1 MLGTAL
7 LRSGS
12 DSDGALSAQE
22 EALRIA
28 RAQALPEHLLLFF
41 IRRAGEVNSVLG
53 RAEEAD
59 ELLREALAMSERV
72 NGEKHSVTVATR
84 RGIASNLAGMSRFD
98 EAAEIATRT
107 IADTMSGAGGETYLV
122 RDNHRMLFDVHWG
135 RGDMA
140 AASRGSAAA
149 LATFGPSTPVNL
161 EHADLLFQGAAIDS
175 VYGLHEQALAKLS
188 RAAEVAR
195 HARIAQT
202 SMFFSNLALRE
213 ARARIGVGDALRARA
228 LLEEQLAALRAGP
241 GVARQRAVLNAV
253 LVHAFIA
260 LGDIPQAN
268 RAAEQAE
275 RELAREPRR
284 ANLVNA
290 DAQVERAMG
299 QAAMAEG
306 AFDRALP
313 HLERAAALYRSIHV
327 SDSPFRA
334 EAEALRAACLAQLG
348 RRDEAMAALALA
360 RVAQAEH
367 GKFGEDFTRVLHQ
380 AETLAQAAAAPVARA
395 FSR

>member
-1 MLGTAL
+1 MESTYIGDAAIWLRPAADPLPRSRL
-7 LRSGS
+7 LDRPHRS
-12 DSDGALSAQE
+12 
-22 EALRIA
+22 
-28 RAQALPEHLLLFF
+28 
-41 IRRAGEVNSVLG
+41 
-53 RAEEAD
+53 
-59 ELLREALAMSERV
+59 
-72 NGEKHSVTVATR
+72 
-84 RGIASNLAGMSRFD
+84 AS
-98 EAAEIATRT
+98 
-107 IADTMSGAGGETYLV
+107 
-122 RDNHRMLFDVHWG
+122 
-135 RGDMA
+135 
-140 AASRGSAAA
+140 
-149 LATFGPSTPVNL
+149 STPICSI
-161 EHADLLFQGAAIDS
+161 QGAAIDS

-188 RAAEVAR
+188 RAAEVAG

-367 GKFGEDFTRVLHQ
+367 GGFSKVFTRVLHQ
-380 AETLAQAAAAPVARA
+380 AETLAQAAAAPVRARVLA
-395 FSR
+395 LAAVAKAGRGLQRLAAPWPVRHRLGFR